1 MSNVAALIEQLRSS
15 DRTKRLSAAHQLAD
29 FEEEAKEA
37 IPILKS
43 WIGSEDRYSHVTA
56 IGTIIWINKSEADGL
71 LPLLID
77 ALEFEDLDQLQGVLQ
92 IQSLGK
98 LAMPAVSALERLLD
112 GDSTICWIASDAL
125 YQITGDEWSV
135 IAVGH
140 RLLNDPD
147 ELVRVVGVEHLMQLG
162 KIVIPTLEKVAVEDE
177 SDMVRCRSVTALE
190 EITHPSP

>member
-1 MSNVAALIEQLRSS
+1 MMSNVAALIEQLRSS

-77 ALEFEDLDQLQGVLQ
+77 ALEFEDLDQLQAVLQ

-162 KIVIPTLEKVAVEDE
+162 KIVIPTLEKVAVEDARAIWF
-177 SDMVRCRSVTALE
+177 VAGL
-190 EITHPSP
+190 